1 VTVVASPATKPKT
14 DVELAGLVYGATVI
28 PEDESEH
35 WYQKPIFW
43 AIVVATVFFI
53 LNLIFW

>member
-1 VTVVASPATKPKT
+1 MTVIVSLVTKPKT
-14 DVELAGLVYGATVI
+14 DAELAGLVYGTTVI
-28 PEDESEH
+28 PTDESER